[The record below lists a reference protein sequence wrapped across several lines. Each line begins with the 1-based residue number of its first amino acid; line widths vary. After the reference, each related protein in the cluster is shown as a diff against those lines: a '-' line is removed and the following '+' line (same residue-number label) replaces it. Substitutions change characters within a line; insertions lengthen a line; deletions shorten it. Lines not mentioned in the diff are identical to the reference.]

1 MFDWLKA
8 GEAKKFGASL
18 AQYFIEHVPSNERTG
33 DKKFALKTKKT
44 LDAMAR
50 QATEFKRA
58 HKLNVYKRAQLLNQF
73 KWALKEAGLSDDYIN
88 QLSLWLNSAL

>member
-1 MFDWLKA
+1 MFNWLNA
-8 GEAKKFGASL
+8 GEAKKFGKSL
-18 AQYFIEHVPSNERTG
+18 AQYFIDHVPSSERTG

-50 QATEFKRA
+50 QAAEFKQS

-73 KWALKEAGLSDDYIN
+73 KWALKDAGLADDYIN
-88 QLSLWLNSAL
+88 QLALWLNGIL